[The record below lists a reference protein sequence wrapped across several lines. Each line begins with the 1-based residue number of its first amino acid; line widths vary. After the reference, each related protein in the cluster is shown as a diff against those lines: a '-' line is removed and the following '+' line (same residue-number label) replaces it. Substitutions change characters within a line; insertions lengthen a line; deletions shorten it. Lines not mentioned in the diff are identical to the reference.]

1 MLCQKKFHFLKRWSK
16 HVLHWPHDTCM
27 CFQAVCFR
35 SFVLILGSIAS
46 FSFSEI
52 LYKSRRTFCFPFL
65 QTLAICIFL
74 PCLLVTC
81 MIFWSKQVF
90 QMLCYSLYHQ
100 IIAFLHRKSTV
111 GLVLV
116 SVSTYFGSY
125 FNSPKKNR

>member
-27 CFQAVCFR
+27 CFQAVCFEIICSDPR
-35 SFVLILGSIAS
+35 EYCKFFLFGNSLQISQNILLSLPSNLGH
-46 FSFSEI
+46 
-52 LYKSRRTFCFPFL
+52 LYFPSMPPGNLHDFL
-65 QTLAICIFL
+65 VKAG
-74 PCLLVTC
+74 
-81 MIFWSKQVF
+81 
-90 QMLCYSLYHQ
+90 MLCYSLYHQ